1 MNRDSWLAAFIITLW
16 LGAMVYGA
24 GIIINLI

>member
-1 MNRDSWLAAFIITLW
+1 MISETWHEAFLITLW

-24 GIIINLI
+24 GLIINLL